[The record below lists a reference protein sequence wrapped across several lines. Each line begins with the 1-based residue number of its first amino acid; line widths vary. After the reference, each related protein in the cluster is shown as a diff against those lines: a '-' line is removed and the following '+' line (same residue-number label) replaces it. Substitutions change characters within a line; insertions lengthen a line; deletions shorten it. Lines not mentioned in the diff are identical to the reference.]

1 MRPYTAARRIASAPA
16 GEMIARFGAVRT
28 DRSFVIDGFI
38 FTPYTTDM
46 AITPESVPAYRHV
59 GVAQII

>member
-1 MRPYTAARRIASAPA
+1 
-16 GEMIARFGAVRT
+16 MIARFGAVRT